1 MVVIGKINSV
11 RAKLMKDQREWL
23 VNIWDAYFPGEGN
36 QGEGNQ
42 GEEKQGTGNKV
53 AASKSLLV

>member
-1 MVVIGKINSV
+1 MIDMIN
-11 RAKLMKDQREWL
+11 RGCAELLNDERESL
-23 VNIWDAYFPGEGN
+23 VSIWGTCFL
-36 QGEGNQ
+36 GEGNQ

>member
-1 MVVIGKINSV
+1 MIDKINSL
-11 RAKLMKDQREWL
+11 RAELMKNERESL
-23 VNIWDAYFPGEGN
+23 VSIWDACFP
-36 QGEGNQ
+36 GEGNQ